1 MSEALFP
8 LGFRLGR
15 QPIGELVR
23 LGLDVHVLPED
34 LPAPFD
40 GVLAPHLV
48 ATVWAALSGGSASA
62 TGSAFWTRTA
72 VREILAT
79 SDDTLVEAGLVDAV
93 LEVLLALE
101 LAAEFDPASE
111 HAAEEARRLVLR
123 PLLSGHGNTHDDPE
137 HYGVGT
143 PNRVRAWLP
152 PRAYDCWEMAD
163 GHDSV
168 WSLCEAFALAPAYAG
183 MVDTPLSTA
192 MGQLPLVWQDVRTL
206 LVAGAAYLDVAS
218 TD

>member
-15 QPIGELVR
+15 QPVGELVR

-40 GVLAPHLV
+40 GILAPHLV
-48 ATVWAALSGGSASA
+48 ATVWTTLSGDSASA
-62 TGSAFWTRTA
+62 AGSAFWTRAA
-72 VREILAT
+72 VREALAAA
-79 SDDTLVEAGLVDAV
+79 DDTLVEAGLVDAV
-93 LEVLLALE
+93 LEVLLTLG
-101 LAAEFDPASE
+101 LAAEFDPESE
-111 HAAEEARRLVLR
+111 HAADEARRLVLR
-123 PLLSGHGNTHDDPE
+123 PLLSGHGNTYDDPE

-163 GHDSV
+163 AHESV
-168 WSLCEAFALAPAYAG
+168 WSLGEAFAMTPAYAEQ
-183 MVDTPLSTA
+183 VDSPLSTA
-192 MGQLPLVWQDVRTL
+192 AGQLPLVWQDVRTL
-206 LVAGAAYLDVAS
+206 LVAGAAYLDQS
-218 TD
+218 TV